1 MKVWDTCVPIAGN
14 RRTEWCVHQSRVDSR
29 RLRAAGSAA
38 TPRSRR
44 NAPTRPRPRPGIPVD
59 GSESG
64 NSEKKSSSDGTVVG
78 GKITCRSPPG
88 TVVVVTA
95 GATVVDVE
103 VVGAT
108 LVDVVDPATVVV
120 VPRTVVVVGGRVVLV
135 GGKVVVVGGRVVV
148 VSTTVVVVGGSVVV
162 VSTTVVVVVS
172 TTVVVVE
179 SGIVVVVVGG
189 RVVVV
194 TGGST
199 AELLMDLSSLPALQL
214 ATLEQAKSST
224 LMWYGDPA
232 IEDAELS
239 APQSACEA
247 T

>member
-120 VPRTVVVVGGRVVLV
+120 VPRTVVVVGGRVV
-135 GGKVVVVGGRVVV
+135 VVGGRVVV

-232 IEDAELS
+232 IEDAELP
-239 APQSACEA
+239 APQSDCEA

>member
-14 RRTEWCVHQSRVDSR
+14 RRTEWCVHQSRVGPR

-44 NAPTRPRPRPGIPVD
+44 NAPSRPKPKPGIPVD

-64 NSEKKSSSDGTVVG
+64 KSEKKSSSDGTVVG

-108 LVDVVDPATVVV
+108 LVDVVEPATVVV
-120 VPRTVVVVGGRVVLV
+120 VPRT
-135 GGKVVVVGGRVVV
+135 VVVVGGRVVV

-199 AELLMDLSSLPALQL
+199 AELLMERSSLPALQL

-224 LMWYGDPA
+224 LMW
-232 IEDAELS
+232 
-239 APQSACEA
+239 
-247 T
+247 